1 MTARI
6 RIALVGSG
14 TMGSLHA
21 RVVVGHDR
29 TRLAAVIDPDRT
41 IGQATAQRF
50 GATWAAAL
58 EDVQN
63 IDAVIVAAATQH
75 HHAIGQR
82 VLELGLPLLME
93 KPLADTL
100 ADAEDLVARSRRDD
114 VPLMCGLLERYNPG
128 ILTAMSLLRTPLQI
142 TAQRHSPYVAR
153 IRTGVAS
160 DLLIHDADIVVRMM
174 GGEPSHVVG
183 SMGYLHPDSEPT
195 AEDVAEALL
204 TFPGGGVA
212 NVSASR
218 MSQRKVRGFV
228 IHEIDRLIEVDMLRN
243 AVTLYRHVLGENTE
257 DGLSYKQQTIIE
269 IPQLVTSREPLAA
282 QLDRFVELVDG
293 SVDLEEERSTILP
306 GHRVVEAVR
315 QSVVQTAVS

>member
-1 MTARI
+1 MTAPI
-6 RIALVGSG
+6 RIALIGSG

-21 RVVVGHDR
+21 RVVAGHAR
-29 TRLAAVIDPDRT
+29 TELAAVIDPNREV
-41 IGQATAQRF
+41 GQAVADRY
-50 GATWAAAL
+50 GAPWVADL
-58 EDVQN
+58 DDVKDV
-63 IDAVIVAAATQH
+63 DAVIAAPATQH
-75 HHAIGQR
+75 HHAIGMR
-82 VLELGLPLLME
+82 VLESGLPLLME

-100 ADAEDLVARSRRDD
+100 ADAEDLVARSRLAD

-128 ILTAMSLLRTPLQI
+128 IVTAMSLLKNPLQI

-174 GGEPSHVVG
+174 GSEPSRVLG
-183 SMGYLHPDSEPT
+183 SMGYLHPESEPT
-195 AEDVAEALL
+195 SEDVAEALMS
-204 TFPGGGVA
+204 FPGGAVA

-228 IHEIDRLIEVDMLRN
+228 IHEIDRLIEIDMLRN
-243 AVTLYRHVLGENTE
+243 AVTLYRHVLGENTG

-269 IPQLVTSREPLAA
+269 IPQLATNREPLAA
-282 QLDRFVELVDG
+282 QLDRFIDLIDG
-293 SVDLEEERSTILP
+293 IADLEEERAAILP

-315 QSVVQTAVS
+315 RSALTTVS